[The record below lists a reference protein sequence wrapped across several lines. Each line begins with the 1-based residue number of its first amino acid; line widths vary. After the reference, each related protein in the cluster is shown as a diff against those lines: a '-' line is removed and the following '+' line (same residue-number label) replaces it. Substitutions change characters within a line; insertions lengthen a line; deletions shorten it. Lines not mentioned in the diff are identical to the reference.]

1 MKQDPEDALAFANE
15 LLKSPDK
22 LKKLSKGIQNDDAYS
37 KIIAN
42 MVTKNSDEFK
52 QLGTDAGT
60 VFGEGFMAAFRAN
73 WEKSFKSVFDDN
85 YVDTAAANVTAAN
98 SSAGISANT
107 AAANTTAS
115 DSSETA
121 AKKSTGTS
129 GGTASGTYRV
139 VDINGKYVAT
149 VVNNENARSART
161 GGR

>member
-1 MKQDPEDALAFANE
+1 
-15 LLKSPDK
+15 
-22 LKKLSKGIQNDDAYS
+22 
-37 KIIAN
+37 
-42 MVTKNSDEFK
+42 
-52 QLGTDAGT
+52 
-60 VFGEGFMAAFRAN
+60 MAAFQAN
-73 WEKSFKSVFDDN
+73 WEKSFKSVFDDD

-115 DSSETA
+115 DSSETTS
-121 AKKSTGTS
+121 KKSVGTS

-149 VVNNENARSART
+149 VVNNENARSARI